1 VLTTVE
7 LATSF
12 LLVAGLGG
20 LGSVLRHL
28 VGSWQGFLPFGILL
42 ANSLASFIAGLAI
55 GAGFYETALVIGL
68 AGGLSTFST
77 FAAQSYELW
86 AKRQRVRTLLNGVA
100 NLVFPAVS
108 FLTALN
114 LL

>member
-7 LATSF
+7 LVGSF
-12 LLVAGLGG
+12 VAVALLGG
-20 LGSVLRHL
+20 LGSVVRHL
-28 VGSWQGFLPFGILL
+28 IGTWNGFLPFGILL